1 MRITM
6 ICIGSTGDVRPY
18 LVLGRELRRR
28 GHEVSIC
35 AFANFASAV
44 KAEGL
49 GFKPVSGDVKTFMAN
64 LMNGANGVAFL
75 KQVRDTLREF
85 IEPFLADLEA
95 ATEDAQAIV
104 GTYFGQVFQSLAEM
118 RHVPYVQTQYFPSTP
133 TRRRPSRR
141 RRASGWARRGT
152 WRPTSWATCSSARL
166 RNTTS
171 PTGGSRAA

>member
-28 GHEVSIC
+28 GHEVSVC
-35 AFANFASAV
+35 AFASFASAV

-49 GFKPVSGDVKTFMAN
+49 GFRPVSGDVKTFMAN

-75 KQVRDTLREF
+75 RQVRDTLREF

-95 ATEDAQAIV
+95 ATEGAQAVI
-104 GTYFGQVFQSLAEM
+104 GTYFGQVFQS
-118 RHVPYVQTQYFPSTP
+118 
-133 TRRRPSRR
+133 
-141 RRASGWARRGT
+141 
-152 WRPTSWATCSSARL
+152 
-166 RNTTS
+166 
-171 PTGGSRAA
+171 

>member
-49 GFKPVSGDVKTFMAN
+49 VGESGK
-64 LMNGANGVAFL
+64 
-75 KQVRDTLREF
+75 
-85 IEPFLADLEA
+85 
-95 ATEDAQAIV
+95 
-104 GTYFGQVFQSLAEM
+104 
-118 RHVPYVQTQYFPSTP
+118 
-133 TRRRPSRR
+133 
-141 RRASGWARRGT
+141 
-152 WRPTSWATCSSARL
+152 SWA
-166 RNTTS
+166 
-171 PTGGSRAA
+171 AAGVLLSQRI

>member
-35 AFANFASAV
+35 AFSSFESAV

-49 GFKPVSGDVKTFMAN
+49 GFKPVSGDVKTFMSN

-75 KQVRDTLREF
+75 KQVRDTMRE
-85 IEPFLADLEA
+85 
-95 ATEDAQAIV
+95 
-104 GTYFGQVFQSLAEM
+104 
-118 RHVPYVQTQYFPSTP
+118 
-133 TRRRPSRR
+133 
-141 RRASGWARRGT
+141 
-152 WRPTSWATCSSARL
+152 
-166 RNTTS
+166 
-171 PTGGSRAA
+171 

>member
-85 IEPFLADLEA
+85 IEPFLADLEGA
-95 ATEDAQAIV
+95 PHSPKNWNRE
-104 GTYFGQVFQSLAEM
+104 S
-118 RHVPYVQTQYFPSTP
+118 R
-133 TRRRPSRR
+133 SRR
-141 RRASGWARRGT
+141 NRCAMAAMTMGEAVASSDMLVASVVC
-152 WRPTSWATCSSARL
+152 PA
-166 RNTTS
+166 
-171 PTGGSRAA
+171 